1 MITAV
6 EDISTTKKRLKIEIP
21 TDIIEKEYREALDK
35 VKQRAKIP
43 GFRPGKVPASLI
55 EKKFGG
61 DIKADMID
69 RLVPRY
75 YSEALKEAALVPV
88 ALPQF
93 ESSLDVKPN
102 EPLAFVLTVEVRP
115 DIADLNYMGLK
126 VEEIASYVDEKEI
139 EETIRGLRE
148 ERAVYEVVD
157 REIKGDDL
165 LVIDY
170 VKLDPAGQKE
180 LSSGKDQVM
189 NLGNNLAPKG
199 IMDEIVGRKKGD
211 TIEITLPSVEG
222 DEVRE
227 DAEKGNRLR
236 ITIREVKEKRLPE
249 IDDEFAKDLGH
260 ETLESLREK
269 VKEGILKAKKD
280 KAAGTQKEKL
290 LEMLV
295 GSYDFEMPE
304 SLLEKELETL
314 AINEKHSKQRPKD
327 LAGSDA
333 ENAER
338 TSHEDDAAIVERLRP
353 KAIRNVKGG
362 IILDHIA
369 EKEGITVSE
378 DELKMRIGLLARHL
392 QTTPE
397 AVINLFVTKDGSLD
411 NLRHTIRDEKV
422 MDLVLSKAEIIK
434 GA

>member
-21 TDIIEKEYREALDK
+21 TDIIEKEYRESLDK

-115 DIADLNYMGLK
+115 NITDLNYTGLK
-126 VEEIASYVDEKEI
+126 VDEIASYVDDKEI
-139 EETIRGLRE
+139 EETVGGLRE

-211 TIEITLPSVEG
+211 AIEITLPTVEG

-227 DAEKGNRLR
+227 DTEKGNRLR
-236 ITIREVKEKRLPE
+236 ITIKEVKEKRLPE

-269 VKEGILKAKKD
+269 VREGILRAKKD
-280 KAAGTQKEKL
+280 KAAGMQKEKL

-304 SLLEKELETL
+304 SLLEKEIETL
-314 AINEKHSKQRPKD
+314 VINEKHSKQRPKD
-327 LAGSDA
+327 LAAGSDA
-333 ENAER
+333 EK
-338 TSHEDDAAIVERLRP
+338 TSHEDDAAIIERLRP
-353 KAIRNVKGG
+353 RAVRNVKGG

-378 DELKMRIGLLARHL
+378 DELKMRVGLLARHL